1 MSSRAQS
8 LNDESYVAPRLRKD
22 QREKLRIL
30 VRNNFE
36 HPIIALGLVRDALKA
51 YPTVSR
57 INDDETGIVVTIQD
71 TAEKMRTQYE
81 FFFQGPNKIDPP
93 TLD

>member
-8 LNDESYVAPRLRKD
+8 LNDETFIAPRLRKD
-22 QREKLRIL
+22 QRQKLRTL
-30 VRNNFE
+30 VRMNYE

-51 YPTVSR
+51 YPCVSMF
-57 INDDETGIVVTIQD
+57 NDDETSIVVTIKD
-71 TAEKMRTQYE
+71 DSEKMFTQYE
-81 FFFQGPNKIDPP
+81 FPFQGPIKIDPP

>member
-8 LNDESYVAPRLRKD
+8 LNDESFIAPRLRKD
-22 QREKLRIL
+22 QREKLRVL
-30 VRNNFE
+30 VRMNYE

-51 YPTVSR
+51 YPTLCR
-57 INDDETGIVVTIQD
+57 INDDQTGIEVIIQD
-71 TAEKMRTQYE
+71 TNEKMRTQYE
-81 FFFQGPNKIDPP
+81 FPFMGPVKIDPP

>member
-8 LNDESYVAPRLRKD
+8 LNDENYVSPRLRKD
-22 QREKLRIL
+22 QREKLRTL
-30 VRNNFE
+30 VRMNYE

-51 YPTVSR
+51 YPTISR
-57 INDDETGIVVTIQD
+57 INDDQTGIVVTIGD
-71 TAEKMRTQYE
+71 TAEKMSTEYE
-81 FFFQGPNKIDPP
+81 FPFMGPVRIDPP

>member
-8 LNDESYVAPRLRKD
+8 LNDESFIAPRLRKD
-22 QREKLRIL
+22 QREKLRVL
-30 VRNNFE
+30 VRMNYE

-51 YPTVSR
+51 YPTLCR
-57 INDDETGIVVTIQD
+57 INDEGTGIEVIIQD
-71 TAEKMRTQYE
+71 TSEKMRTQYE
-81 FFFQGPNKIDPP
+81 FPFKGPVKIDPP

>member
-8 LNDESYVAPRLRKD
+8 LNDENYVSPRLRKD
-22 QREKLRIL
+22 QREKLRTL
-30 VRNNFE
+30 VRMNYE

-51 YPTVSR
+51 YPCISR
-57 INDDETGIVVTIQD
+57 INDDQTGIVVTIGD
-71 TAEKMRTQYE
+71 TAEKMSTEYE
-81 FFFQGPNKIDPP
+81 FPFMGPVRIDPP

>member
-8 LNDESYVAPRLRKD
+8 LNDESFIAPRLRKD
-22 QREKLRIL
+22 QREKLRVL
-30 VRNNFE
+30 VRMNYE

-51 YPTVSR
+51 YPTISR
-57 INDDETGIVVTIQD
+57 INDEGTGIEVIIQD
-71 TAEKMRTQYE
+71 TSEKMRTQYE
-81 FFFQGPNKIDPP
+81 FPFMGPVKIDPP